1 MIKPLKIEPTHASLE
16 IILDADRHYMSFVGE
31 SRPENVKA
39 FFIPILDWIT
49 DYTSYVSDL
58 SKDNQ
63 IINTKAVFK
72 LEYFNSSSAK
82 FIIDIISAINS
93 IKTKVPSANIQIDW
107 LYAEDDEDLF
117 DSGKEFVRLSGIEM
131 NFISF

>member
-1 MIKPLKIEPTHASLE
+1 MIKPLKIEPTNASLE
-16 IILDADRHYMSFVGE
+16 INLDADKHFMSFVGE

-39 FFIPILDWIT
+39 FFIPILDWISG
-49 DYTSYVSDL
+49 YTEYLLDL
-58 SKDNQ
+58 DRENK
-63 IINTKAVFK
+63 IINIQAVFK

-82 FIIDIISAINS
+82 FIIDIISAIDG
-93 IKTKVPSANIQIDW
+93 IKTKVPNSNIQIDW
-107 LYAEDDEDLF
+107 QYAEEDDDLF